1 MALAKKRTEKGIQMK
16 NKRKNIVMFL
26 IIFFLV
32 FKVFM
37 YTPTE
42 VSAQPELTFRIG
54 IDNESSEEGNEVAVS
69 LQILI
74 LLTILA
80 LAPSILIMLTSFTRT
95 IIVLSF
101 LRNALG
107 TQQMPPNQVLIG
119 LALFITFF
127 IMAPIG
133 QEISKNAIEP
143 LSNGEIQQQEALEE
157 ATKIIKRFMLKQFK
171 NESELELFV
180 NLAGIET
187 PISDPESLP
196 MSVVV
201 PAFLISEL
209 TIAFKIGFLIYI
221 PFLIIDMI
229 VSSTL
234 MSMGMMMLPP
244 AMISLPFKILL
255 FIMVG
260 GWKLISETIITSFVR

>member
-1 MALAKKRTEKGIQMK
+1 MKKANRFLK
-16 NKRKNIVMFL
+16 VFFL
-26 IIFFLV
+26 ILPIILLMTS
-32 FKVFM
+32 KVFAE
-37 YTPTE
+37 PIFPFRFE
-42 VSAQPELTFRIG
+42 FGVDQAQS
-54 IDNESSEEGNEVAVS
+54 NSEVATS
-69 LQILI
+69 IQLLL
-74 LLTILA
+74 LLTVLS

-101 LRNALG
+101 IRNALG

-119 LALFITFF
+119 LALFLTLF
-127 IMAPIG
+127 IMTPIG
-133 QEISKNAIEP
+133 QEMNDKVIQPFNNE
-143 LSNGEIQQQEALEE
+143 EIGQQVAFDEASS
-157 ATKIIKRFMLKQFK
+157 IIKNFMLKQFK
-171 NESELELFV
+171 NEKDLELFTS
-180 NLAGIET
+180 LAEIET
-187 PISDPESLP
+187 PVSPESLP
-196 MSVVV
+196 LTVVI

-244 AMISLPFKILL
+244 VMISLPFKILL

-260 GWKLISETIITSFVR
+260 GWNLISQTIINSFVR

>member
-1 MALAKKRTEKGIQMK
+1 MHRQKKSK
-16 NKRKNIVMFL
+16 NNIPRIVLLVLLFYMNIVTKVSAEP
-26 IIFFLV
+26 V
-32 FKVFM
+32 FPFRFEFGFEQAQNNS
-37 YTPTE
+37 E
-42 VSAQPELTFRIG
+42 VSASIQL
-54 IDNESSEEGNEVAVS
+54 
-69 LQILI
+69 LL
-74 LLTILA
+74 LLTVLS

-119 LALFITFF
+119 LALFLTFF
-127 IMAPIG
+127 IMAPVG
-133 QEISKNAIEP
+133 QEINDKVIEP
-143 LSNGEIQQQEALEE
+143 FNNGEIQQQVALDE
-157 ATKIIKRFMLKQFK
+157 TSSILKNFMLKQFK
-171 NESELELFV
+171 NEKDLELFIS
-180 NLAGIET
+180 LAGIST
-187 PISDPESLP
+187 PVNPKSLP
-196 MSVVV
+196 MTVII

-209 TIAFKIGFLIYI
+209 TIAFKIGFMIYI

-244 AMISLPFKILL
+244 TMISLPFKILL

-260 GWKLISETIITSFVR
+260 GWNLISQTIITSFVR